1 MGVKIDLAGFIKEI
15 LQKFGLS
22 DQLYLQISVAFI
34 IFALSFVAGWVV
46 YHIFEHYFSKLAK
59 KTKTTLD
66 DEIIKNVKKPIY
78 FLVILVGFYYG
89 IDQLTALDIYSTI
102 LTQIFSVAEILLVAF
117 IITRVIN
124 AFVSWYAEKNKQK
137 KQIDDRILNIFKKFL
152 QGIVYLLVF
161 LVILHAFNVDLSG
174 VVIGLG
180 VGGIAIAFALQN
192 VLSDVFSA
200 FSIYFDKPFEVGDF
214 IIVGQHAGTVKKI
227 GMKSTRLQLLQ
238 GEELILS
245 NREATTTSI
254 RNFKKMEKRRIVFTI
269 GVTYDIS
276 SEKLNKIPDLVK
288 KIIESCESTEVDMIN
303 FKKFGEFSLDFEIVY
318 YINTSDYKKY
328 MKTQHKIN
336 CMIKEVFE
344 KEKIDIA
351 YPTQTILIKN
361 SSSNNEKPY
370 QKKLH
375 NPLNINPDDVPKI

>member
-34 IFALSFVAGWVV
+34 IFALSFIAGWVV
-46 YHIFEHYFSKLAK
+46 YHIFEHYFSKWAK

-66 DEIIKNVKKPIY
+66 DEIIKNVKKPVY
-78 FLVILVGFYYG
+78 FLVVLVGFYYG
-89 IDQLTALDIYSTI
+89 IDQLTALDVYSNI
-102 LTQIFSVAEILLVAF
+102 LVQIFSVVEILLTAF

-124 AFVSWYAEKNKQK
+124 VFISWYAEKTAKQGK
-137 KQIDDRILNIFKKFL
+137 REISDKILIIFKKFL
-152 QGIVYLLVF
+152 QGIVYSLAF
-161 LVILHAFNVDLSG
+161 LVILNALGIDLSG
-174 VVIGLG
+174 VVIGIG

-254 RNFKKMEKRRIVFTI
+254 RNFKKMEKRRVEFSIRVA
-269 GVTYDIS
+269 YDTPLK
-276 SEKLNKIPDLVK
+276 KLKKIPEIIKKLIEKYDL
-288 KIIESCESTEVDMIN
+288 TEFDNIHFTEFGNLGLN
-303 FKKFGEFSLDFEIVY
+303 FQVVY
-318 YINTSDYKKY
+318 YIKTGDYNKY
-328 MKTQHKIN
+328 LDIQQDIN
-336 CMIKEVFE
+336 FAIMDAFDKEGIE
-344 KEKIDIA
+344 MG
-351 YPTQTILIKN
+351 YQT
-361 SSSNNEKPY
+361 KPSLPAG
-370 QKKLH
+370 K
-375 NPLNINPDDVPKI
+375 